1 MNCRIV
7 AVSGPRCGLEFAL
20 PSRENFVGR
29 DPSNTIQ
36 VDHPSVSR
44 NHCVIRRG
52 GEEWTVRDL
61 ESRNGTFVNRIPVR
75 ERVLR
80 PGDELQVGD
89 CVFLFLPEAPSERT
103 GPLPEPLAQGDVTRT
118 LVLRPEDSRYL
129 TPGKVDAELAADA
142 ANHRGARLARELDAL
157 LSISVS
163 IHSLRGVEAIS
174 HRLLEAAMEVT
185 PACRGAVWL
194 PASTFAW
201 QRDNGPIEAP
211 AELLALIA
219 GVAQEQAAML
229 SEVSSAPGTMAATA
243 PILCFGNIL
252 GVLVVQGSAGSPLN
266 ADHLQLLRAI
276 AVIAGPA
283 LDHAAQ
289 VEMLEGENRRL
300 LNEAVIEH
308 GMVGE
313 GPAMRKILRL
323 IARVAQVDSTVLVR
337 GESGTGKEL
346 VAQAIHA
353 NSLRAA
359 KPFVAINCATLSET
373 LLESELFGHE
383 KGAFTGAI
391 AQKRGKLEVA
401 GAGTVFLD
409 EVCEM
414 APALQAKLLR
424 VLQQREFERV
434 GGTRS
439 LRTDARFIAATNRDM
454 EEAVESGAFR
464 HDLFYRLNVIP
475 LVLPPLRERREDIPL
490 LAGFFVARYAEK
502 TGRKVRG
509 ISLAARAYLTA
520 YDWPGNVRELENVME
535 RAVALGSAETV
546 MPEDLPEALLEGP
559 APPGIS
565 PGGYHQ
571 ALVEAKKQL
580 ILSAI
585 EKAGGSHAAAAKLL
599 GLHPNYLS
607 RLIRNLNLKNAL
619 KTAGLP

>member
-1 MNCRIV
+1 VNCRIV
-7 AVSGPRCGLEFAL
+7 AISGPRCGLEFAL
-20 PSRENFVGR
+20 PAQENFVGR

-36 VDHPSVSR
+36 VDHLSVSR

-89 CVFLFLPEAPSERT
+89 CVFLFLPEAAPERT
-103 GPLPEPLAQGDVTRT
+103 GPLPPEPLAQGDVTRT

-142 ANHRGARLARELDAL
+142 ANRGARLARELDAL

-185 PACRGAVWL
+185 PAYRGAVWL
-194 PASTFAW
+194 PAYTFAW

-211 AELLALIA
+211 TELLALIA

-229 SEVSSAPGTMAATA
+229 SEVSTAPGTMAATA

-252 GVLVVQGSAGSPLN
+252 GVLVVQGSAASPLN

-323 IARVAQVDSTVLVR
+323 IARVARVDSTVLVR

-353 NSLRAA
+353 NSPRAA

-401 GAGTVFLD
+401 GGGTVFLD
-409 EVCEM
+409 E
-414 APALQAKLLR
+414 
-424 VLQQREFERV
+424 
-434 GGTRS
+434 S
-439 LRTDARFIAATNRDM
+439 LRDGSGVAGKTTARVAGAGVRTGRRDSFHAHRRPFHCCNQSGHGRGGGKRRFSPGSLLPAERDPAGAAAFAGTPRGHS
-454 EEAVESGAFR
+454 ASGRFFR
-464 HDLFYRLNVIP
+464 R
-475 LVLPPLRERREDIPL
+475 PLRRKD
-490 LAGFFVARYAEK
+490 GAEGK
-502 TGRKVRG
+502 RHFTGR
-509 ISLAARAYLTA
+509 AR
-520 YDWPGNVRELENVME
+520 
-535 RAVALGSAETV
+535 
-546 MPEDLPEALLEGP
+546 LPDR
-559 APPGIS
+559 
-565 PGGYHQ
+565 
-571 ALVEAKKQL
+571 V
-580 ILSAI
+580 
-585 EKAGGSHAAAAKLL
+585 
-599 GLHPNYLS
+599 
-607 RLIRNLNLKNAL
+607 
-619 KTAGLP
+619 